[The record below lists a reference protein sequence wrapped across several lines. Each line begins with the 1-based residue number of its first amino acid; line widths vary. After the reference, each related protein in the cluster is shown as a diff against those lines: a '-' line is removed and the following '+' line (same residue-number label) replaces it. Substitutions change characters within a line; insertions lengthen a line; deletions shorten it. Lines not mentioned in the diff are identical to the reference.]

1 MDNKNIYIK
10 LMDVRVRFNKLDI
23 KKSGQNKFANFKYFE
38 LADFLPQ
45 ATDLLKEAK
54 LCPIVTFTN
63 EYATLTLIN
72 GENPSEQIIF
82 TSPMRDLQ
90 LKGSNELQAL
100 GGIETY
106 QTRYLYIQL
115 LNITEN
121 DSFDA
126 ISGKEQFKNNT
137 NLNKF
142 DEENRSNEIKVLSTK
157 QLSRLYA
164 IAYNAG
170 VSKEKLKEK
179 VFKQLGKEIKDLNR
193 EEYDMICKAYENVE
207 KREVQNG

>member
-1 MDNKNIYIK
+1 MEVNNIYIK
-10 LMDVRVRFNKLDI
+10 LMDVRVKLSKLNL
-23 KKSGQNKFANFKYFE
+23 KKSGENKYSNFKYFE

-45 ATDLLKEAK
+45 ATELLEEVK
-54 LCPIVTFTN
+54 LCPIITFTN
-63 EYATLTLIN
+63 DYATLTLIN
-72 GENPSEQIIF
+72 GENPTEQIVF

-126 ISGKEQFKNNT
+126 VSGKETAKNNYNKNAQENKST
-137 NLNKF
+137 NNKTLT
-142 DEENRSNEIKVLSTK
+142 DK
-157 QLSRLYA
+157 QLSRVYA
-164 IAYNAG
+164 IANSAG
-170 VSKEKLKEK
+170 VGKDELKDK
-179 VFKQLGKEIKDLNR
+179 VFKRYGKEIRDLTK
-193 EEYDMICKAYENVE
+193 EEYDSICNAYEN
-207 KREVQNG
+207 KKQ

>member
-1 MDNKNIYIK
+1 
-10 LMDVRVRFNKLDI
+10 MDVRVKFSKLNL
-23 KKSGQNKFANFKYFE
+23 KKSGENKFANFKYFE

-45 ATDLLKEAK
+45 ATGLLEEAK

-63 EYATLTLIN
+63 DYATLTLIN
-72 GENPSEQIIF
+72 GENPLEQITF

-126 ISGKEQFKNNT
+126 VSGKEVAKNNYNRNTQENKGT
-137 NLNKF
+137 NNKTLT
-142 DEENRSNEIKVLSTK
+142 DK
-157 QLSRLYA
+157 QLSRVYA
-164 IAYNAG
+164 IANSAG
-170 VSKEKLKEK
+170 VGKDELKDK
-179 VFKQLGKEIKDLNR
+179 VFKRYGKEIRELTK
-193 EEYDMICKAYENVE
+193 EEYDSICNAYEN
-207 KREVQNG
+207 KKQ

>member
-1 MDNKNIYIK
+1 MLEVNNIYIK
-10 LMDVRVRFNKLDI
+10 LMDVRVKFSKLNL
-23 KKSGQNKFANFKYFE
+23 KKSGENKFANFKYFE

-45 ATDLLKEAK
+45 ATGLLEEAK

-72 GENPSEQIIF
+72 GENPSEQIVF

-126 ISGKEQFKNNT
+126 VSGKNETKNNVQQDKNT
-137 NLNKF
+137 DRILT
-142 DEENRSNEIKVLSTK
+142 DK
-157 QLSRLYA
+157 QLTRLYA
-164 IAYNAG
+164 IANSAG
-170 VSKEKLKEK
+170 VNKTLLKEQ
-179 VFKQLGKEIKDLNR
+179 VFKRLGKDIKDLNKS
-193 EEYDMICKAYENVE
+193 EYDAVCTAYE
-207 KREVQNG
+207 KQAFKGA

>member
-1 MDNKNIYIK
+1 MEINNIYIK
-10 LMDVRVRFNKLDI
+10 LMDVRVKFSKLNL
-23 KKSGQNKFANFKYFE
+23 KKSGENKFANFKYFE

-45 ATDLLKEAK
+45 ATGLLEEAK

-126 ISGKEQFKNNT
+126 VSGKEESKSNSNN
-137 NLNKF
+137 NVKQS
-142 DEENRSNEIKVLSTK
+142 NRILTDK
-157 QLSRLYA
+157 QLTRLYA
-164 IAYNAG
+164 IANSVG
-170 VSKEKLKEK
+170 VNKALLKEQ
-179 VFKQLGKEIKDLNR
+179 VFKQLGKDIKDLNKS
-193 EEYDMICKAYENVE
+193 EYDAVCAAYE
-207 KREVQNG
+207 KQAFKGA

>member
-1 MDNKNIYIK
+1 MESNNIYIK
-10 LMDVRVRFNKLDI
+10 LMNVRVKFSKLNL
-23 KKSGQNKFANFKYFE
+23 KKSGENKFANFKYFE

-45 ATDLLKEAK
+45 ATGLLEEAK

-72 GENPSEQIIF
+72 GENPSEQIVF

-126 ISGKEQFKNNT
+126 VSGKNETKNNVQQDKNT
-137 NLNKF
+137 DRILT
-142 DEENRSNEIKVLSTK
+142 DK
-157 QLSRLYA
+157 QLTRLYA
-164 IAYNAG
+164 IANSAG
-170 VSKEKLKEK
+170 VNKTLLKEQ
-179 VFKQLGKEIKDLNR
+179 VFKRLGKDIKDLNKS
-193 EEYDMICKAYENVE
+193 EYDAVCTAYE
-207 KREVQNG
+207 KQAFKGA

>member
-1 MDNKNIYIK
+1 MESNNIYIK
-10 LMDVRVRFNKLDI
+10 LMDVRVKLSKLNL
-23 KKSGQNKFANFKYFE
+23 KKSGENTYSNFKYFE

-45 ATDLLKEAK
+45 ATELLEEAK

-63 EYATLTLIN
+63 DYATLTLIN
-72 GENPSEQIIF
+72 GENPTEQIVF
-82 TSPMRDLQ
+82 TSPMRELQ

-126 ISGKEQFKNNT
+126 VSGKEESKSNSNNT
-137 NLNKF
+137 QQSK
-142 DEENRSNEIKVLSTK
+142 STGDRILTDK

-164 IAYNAG
+164 IANSVG
-170 VSKEKLKEK
+170 VNKVLLKEQ
-179 VFKQLGKEIKDLNR
+179 VFKQLGKDIKDLNKS
-193 EEYDMICKAYENVE
+193 EYDAVCTAYE
-207 KREVQNG
+207 KQAFKGA

>member
-1 MDNKNIYIK
+1 MEINNIYIK
-10 LMDVRVRFNKLDI
+10 LMDVRVKFSKLNL
-23 KKSGQNKFANFKYFE
+23 KKSGENKFANFKYFE

-45 ATDLLKEAK
+45 ATGLLEEAK

-72 GENPSEQIIF
+72 GENPSEQIVF

-126 ISGKEQFKNNT
+126 VSGKEESKSNSNN
-137 NLNKF
+137 NVKQS
-142 DEENRSNEIKVLSTK
+142 NRILTDK
-157 QLSRLYA
+157 QLTRLYA
-164 IAYNAG
+164 IANSVG
-170 VSKEKLKEK
+170 VNKALLKEQ
-179 VFKQLGKEIKDLNR
+179 VFKQLGKDIK
-193 EEYDMICKAYENVE
+193 EYDAVCAAYE
-207 KREVQNG
+207 KQAFKGA

>member
-1 MDNKNIYIK
+1 MELEVNNIYIK
-10 LMDVRVRFNKLDI
+10 LMDVRVKFSKLNL
-23 KKSGQNKFANFKYFE
+23 KKSGENKFANFKYFE

-45 ATDLLKEAK
+45 ATGLLEEAK
-54 LCPIVTFTN
+54 LCPVVTFTN
-63 EYATLTLIN
+63 DYATLTLIN
-72 GENPSEQIIF
+72 GENPTEQIVF

-126 ISGKEQFKNNT
+126 VSGKDESKSNSNNKT
-137 NLNKF
+137 QQNK
-142 DEENRSNEIKVLSTK
+142 STVDRILTDK

-164 IAYNAG
+164 IANSAG
-170 VSKEKLKEK
+170 VNKTLLKEQ
-179 VFKQLGKEIKDLNR
+179 VFKRLGKDIKDLNKS
-193 EEYDMICKAYENVE
+193 EYDAVCTAYE
-207 KREVQNG
+207 KQAFKGA

>member
-1 MDNKNIYIK
+1 
-10 LMDVRVRFNKLDI
+10 MDVRVKFSKLNL
-23 KKSGQNKFANFKYFE
+23 KKSGENKFANFKYFE

-45 ATDLLKEAK
+45 ATGLLEEAK

-72 GENPSEQIIF
+72 GENPSEQIVF

-126 ISGKEQFKNNT
+126 VSGKNEVKNNVQQDKKT
-137 NLNKF
+137 DRILT
-142 DEENRSNEIKVLSTK
+142 DK
-157 QLSRLYA
+157 QLTRLYA
-164 IAYNAG
+164 IANSVG
-170 VSKEKLKEK
+170 VNKTLLKEQ
-179 VFKQLGKEIKDLNR
+179 VFKQLGKDIKDLNKS
-193 EEYDMICKAYENVE
+193 EYDAVCAAYE
-207 KREVQNG
+207 KQAFKGA

>member
-1 MDNKNIYIK
+1 MLEVNNIYIK
-10 LMDVRVRFNKLDI
+10 LMDVRVKFSKLNL
-23 KKSGQNKFANFKYFE
+23 KKSGENKFANFKYFE

-45 ATDLLKEAK
+45 ATDLLEKVK
-54 LCPIVTFTN
+54 LCPVVTFTN
-63 EYATLTLIN
+63 DYATLTLIN
-72 GENPSEQIIF
+72 GENPSEQIVF

-126 ISGKEQFKNNT
+126 VSGKNEAKSNSNSTQQ
-137 NLNKF
+137 NKILT
-142 DEENRSNEIKVLSTK
+142 DK

-164 IAYNAG
+164 IASNAN
-170 VSKEKLKEK
+170 VDKESLKEK
-179 VFKQLGKEIKDLNR
+179 VFKRFGKEIKDLTKK
-193 EEYDMICKAYENVE
+193 EYDTICNAYE
-207 KREVQNG
+207 KQNQE

>member
-1 MDNKNIYIK
+1 MEVNNIYIK
-10 LMDVRVRFNKLDI
+10 LMDVRVKFSKLNL
-23 KKSGQNKFANFKYFE
+23 KKSGENKFANFKYFE

-45 ATDLLKEAK
+45 ATGLLEEAK

-72 GENPSEQIIF
+72 GENPSEQIVF

-126 ISGKEQFKNNT
+126 VSGKNETKNNVQQDKNT
-137 NLNKF
+137 DRILT
-142 DEENRSNEIKVLSTK
+142 DK
-157 QLSRLYA
+157 QLTRLYA
-164 IAYNAG
+164 IANSAG
-170 VSKEKLKEK
+170 VNKTLLKEQ
-179 VFKQLGKEIKDLNR
+179 VFKRLGKDIKDLNKS
-193 EEYDMICKAYENVE
+193 EYDAVCTAYE
-207 KREVQNG
+207 KQAFKGA

>member
-1 MDNKNIYIK
+1 MELETNIYIK
-10 LMDVRVRFNKLDI
+10 LMDVRVKFSKLNL
-23 KKSGQNKFANFKYFE
+23 KKSGENKFANFKYFE

-45 ATDLLKEAK
+45 ATGLLEEVK

-63 EYATLTLIN
+63 DYATLTLIN
-72 GENPSEQIIF
+72 GENPTEQITF

-126 ISGKEQFKNNT
+126 VSGKNEAKNNVQQDKNT
-137 NLNKF
+137 DRILT
-142 DEENRSNEIKVLSTK
+142 DK
-157 QLSRLYA
+157 QLTRLYA
-164 IAYNAG
+164 IANSAG
-170 VSKEKLKEK
+170 VNKTLLKEQ
-179 VFKQLGKEIKDLNR
+179 VFKQLGKDIKDLNKS
-193 EEYDMICKAYENVE
+193 EYDAVCTAYE
-207 KREVQNG
+207 KQAFKGA

>member
-1 MDNKNIYIK
+1 MEANNIYIK
-10 LMDVRVRFNKLDI
+10 LMDVRVKFSKLNL
-23 KKSGQNKFANFKYFE
+23 KKSGENKFANFKYFE

-45 ATDLLKEAK
+45 ATELLEEVK
-54 LCPIVTFTN
+54 LCPVVTFTN
-63 EYATLTLIN
+63 DYATLTLIN
-72 GENPSEQIIF
+72 GENPTEQIVF

-121 DSFDA
+121 DTFDA
-126 ISGKEQFKNNT
+126 TSGKNEVKNNYNNT
-137 NLNKF
+137 IQQGSRILT
-142 DEENRSNEIKVLSTK
+142 DK

-164 IAYNAG
+164 IANSAN
-170 VSKEKLKEK
+170 VNKEKLKEQ
-179 VFKQLGKEIKDLNR
+179 VFKQLGKDIKDLNKD
-193 EEYDMICKAYENVE
+193 EYDKVCTAYE
-207 KREVQNG
+207 KQAFKGA

>member
-1 MDNKNIYIK
+1 MESNNIYIK
-10 LMDVRVRFNKLDI
+10 LMDVRVKFSKLNL
-23 KKSGQNKFANFKYFE
+23 KKSGENKFANFKYFE

-45 ATDLLKEAK
+45 ATGLLEEAK

-72 GENPSEQIIF
+72 GENPSEQIVF

-90 LKGSNELQAL
+90 LKGSNELQEL

-126 ISGKEQFKNNT
+126 VSGKNEAKNNVQQDKNT
-137 NLNKF
+137 DRILT
-142 DEENRSNEIKVLSTK
+142 DK
-157 QLSRLYA
+157 QLTRLYA
-164 IAYNAG
+164 IANSAG
-170 VSKEKLKEK
+170 VNKTLLKEQ
-179 VFKQLGKEIKDLNR
+179 VFKRLGKDIKDLNKS
-193 EEYDMICKAYENVE
+193 EYDAVCTAYE
-207 KREVQNG
+207 KQAFKGA

>member
-1 MDNKNIYIK
+1 MEINNIYIK
-10 LMDVRVRFNKLDI
+10 LMNVRVKFSKLNL
-23 KKSGQNKFANFKYFE
+23 KKSGENKFANFKYFE

-45 ATDLLKEAK
+45 ATGLLEEAK

-72 GENPSEQIIF
+72 GENPSEQIVF

-126 ISGKEQFKNNT
+126 VSGKNETKNNVQQDKNT
-137 NLNKF
+137 DRILT
-142 DEENRSNEIKVLSTK
+142 DK
-157 QLSRLYA
+157 QLTRLYA
-164 IAYNAG
+164 IANNAG
-170 VSKEKLKEK
+170 VNKTLLKEQ
-179 VFKQLGKEIKDLNR
+179 VFKRLGKDIKDLNKS
-193 EEYDMICKAYENVE
+193 EYDAVCTAYE
-207 KREVQNG
+207 KQAFKGA

>member
-1 MDNKNIYIK
+1 MESNIYIK
-10 LMDVRVRFNKLDI
+10 LMDVRVKFSKLNL
-23 KKSGQNKFANFKYFE
+23 KKSGENKFANFKYFE

-45 ATDLLKEAK
+45 ATELLEKAK
-54 LCPIVTFTN
+54 LCPIVVFTN
-63 EYATLTLIN
+63 DYATLTLIN
-72 GENPSEQIIF
+72 GENPTEQIVF

-126 ISGKEQFKNNT
+126 VSGKDESKSNSNNT
-137 NLNKF
+137 QQSK
-142 DEENRSNEIKVLSTK
+142 STVDRILTDK

-164 IAYNAG
+164 IANSAG
-170 VSKEKLKEK
+170 VNKTLLKEQI
-179 VFKQLGKEIKDLNR
+179 FKQLGKDIKDLNKS
-193 EEYDMICKAYENVE
+193 EYDAVCTAYE
-207 KREVQNG
+207 KQAFKGA

>member
-1 MDNKNIYIK
+1 MLEVNNIYIK
-10 LMDVRVRFNKLDI
+10 LMDVRVKFSKLNL
-23 KKSGQNKFANFKYFE
+23 KKSGENKFANFKYFE

-45 ATDLLKEAK
+45 ATGLLEEAK

-72 GENPSEQIIF
+72 GENPSEQIVF

-126 ISGKEQFKNNT
+126 VSGKNEAKNNVQQDKNT
-137 NLNKF
+137 DRILT
-142 DEENRSNEIKVLSTK
+142 DK
-157 QLSRLYA
+157 QLTRLYA
-164 IAYNAG
+164 IANSAG
-170 VSKEKLKEK
+170 VNKTLLKEQ
-179 VFKQLGKEIKDLNR
+179 VFKRLGKDIKDLNKS
-193 EEYDMICKAYENVE
+193 EYDAVCTAYE
-207 KREVQNG
+207 KQAFKGA

>member
-1 MDNKNIYIK
+1 MELEVNNIYIK
-10 LMDVRVRFNKLDI
+10 LMDVRVKLSKLKL
-23 KKSGQNKFANFKYFE
+23 KKSGENKYSNFKYFE

-45 ATDLLKEAK
+45 ATELLEEVK
-54 LCPIVTFTN
+54 LCPIITFTN
-63 EYATLTLIN
+63 DYATLTLIN
-72 GENPSEQIIF
+72 GENPTEQIVF

-126 ISGKEQFKNNT
+126 ISGKETTKNNF
-137 NLNKF
+137 NNNVQQG
-142 DEENRSNEIKVLSTK
+142 NRILTDK

-164 IAYNAG
+164 IAKNAN
-170 VSKEKLKEK
+170 VNKEKLKEQ
-179 VFKQLGKEIKDLNR
+179 VFKQLGKDVSDLSKD
-193 EEYDMICKAYENVE
+193 EYDKVCAAYERQSF
-207 KREVQNG
+207 KGA

>member
-1 MDNKNIYIK
+1 MLEVNNIYIK
-10 LMDVRVRFNKLDI
+10 LMDVRVKFSKLNL
-23 KKSGQNKFANFKYFE
+23 KKSGENKFANFKYFE

-45 ATDLLKEAK
+45 ATELLEEAK
-54 LCPIVTFTN
+54 LCPIVVFTN
-63 EYATLTLIN
+63 DYATLTLIN
-72 GENPSEQIIF
+72 GENPSEQIVF

-126 ISGKEQFKNNT
+126 VSGKDESKGNSNNT
-137 NLNKF
+137 QQSKSAG
-142 DEENRSNEIKVLSTK
+142 DRVLTEK
-157 QLSRLYA
+157 QLTRLYA
-164 IAYNAG
+164 IANSVG
-170 VSKEKLKEK
+170 VNKTLLKEQ
-179 VFKQLGKEIKDLNR
+179 VFKQLGKDIKDLNKS
-193 EEYDMICKAYENVE
+193 EYDAVCAAYE
-207 KREVQNG
+207 KQAFKGA

>member
-1 MDNKNIYIK
+1 
-10 LMDVRVRFNKLDI
+10 MDVRVKFSKLNL
-23 KKSGQNKFANFKYFE
+23 KKSGENKFANFKYFE

-45 ATDLLKEAK
+45 ATGLLEEAK

-72 GENPSEQIIF
+72 GENPSEQIVF
-82 TSPMRDLQ
+82 TSPMRELQ

-121 DSFDA
+121 DTFDA
-126 ISGKEQFKNNT
+126 TSGKNETKNNVQQDKNT
-137 NLNKF
+137 DRILT
-142 DEENRSNEIKVLSTK
+142 DK
-157 QLSRLYA
+157 QLTRLYA
-164 IAYNAG
+164 IANSAG
-170 VSKEKLKEK
+170 VNKTLLKEQ
-179 VFKQLGKEIKDLNR
+179 VFKRLGKDIKDLNKS
-193 EEYDMICKAYENVE
+193 EYDAVCTAYE
-207 KREVQNG
+207 KQAFKGA

>member
-1 MDNKNIYIK
+1 MLEVNNIYIK
-10 LMDVRVRFNKLDI
+10 LMDVRVKFSELNL
-23 KKSGQNKFANFKYFE
+23 KKSGENKFANFKYFE

-45 ATDLLKEAK
+45 ATGLLEEAK

-72 GENPSEQIIF
+72 GENPSEQIVF

-126 ISGKEQFKNNT
+126 VSGKNETKNNVQQDKNT
-137 NLNKF
+137 DRILT
-142 DEENRSNEIKVLSTK
+142 DK
-157 QLSRLYA
+157 QLTRLYA
-164 IAYNAG
+164 IANSAG
-170 VSKEKLKEK
+170 VNKTLLKEQ
-179 VFKQLGKEIKDLNR
+179 VFKRLGKDIKDLNKS
-193 EEYDMICKAYENVE
+193 EYDAVCTAYE
-207 KREVQNG
+207 KQAFKGA

>member
-1 MDNKNIYIK
+1 NNIYIK
-10 LMDVRVRFNKLDI
+10 LMDVRVKFSKLNL
-23 KKSGQNKFANFKYFE
+23 KKSGENKFANFKYFE

-45 ATDLLKEAK
+45 ATGLLEEAK

-72 GENPSEQIIF
+72 GENPSEQIVF

-126 ISGKEQFKNNT
+126 VSGKEESKSNSNN
-137 NLNKF
+137 NVKQS
-142 DEENRSNEIKVLSTK
+142 NRILTDK
-157 QLSRLYA
+157 QLTRLYA
-164 IAYNAG
+164 IANSVG
-170 VSKEKLKEK
+170 VNKALLKEQ
-179 VFKQLGKEIKDLNR
+179 VFKQLGKDIKDLNKS
-193 EEYDMICKAYENVE
+193 EYDAVCAAYE
-207 KREVQNG
+207 KQAFKGA

>member
-1 MDNKNIYIK
+1 MESNNIYIK
-10 LMDVRVRFNKLDI
+10 LMDVRVKFSKLNL
-23 KKSGQNKFANFKYFE
+23 KKSGENKFANFKYFE

-45 ATDLLKEAK
+45 ATELLEKAK
-54 LCPIVTFTN
+54 LCPVVVFTN
-63 EYATLTLIN
+63 DYATLTLIN
-72 GENPSEQIIF
+72 GENPTEQIVF

-126 ISGKEQFKNNT
+126 VSGKDESKSNSNNKT
-137 NLNKF
+137 QQSK
-142 DEENRSNEIKVLSTK
+142 STVDRILTDK

-164 IAYNAG
+164 IANSAG
-170 VSKEKLKEK
+170 VNKTLLKEQ
-179 VFKQLGKEIKDLNR
+179 VFKQLGKDIKDLNKS
-193 EEYDMICKAYENVE
+193 EYDAVCTAYE
-207 KREVQNG
+207 KQAFKGA

>member
-1 MDNKNIYIK
+1 MLEVNNIYIK
-10 LMDVRVRFNKLDI
+10 LMDVRVKFSKLNL
-23 KKSGQNKFANFKYFE
+23 KKSGENKFANFKYFE

-45 ATDLLKEAK
+45 ATGLLEEAK

-72 GENPSEQIIF
+72 GENPSEQIVF

-126 ISGKEQFKNNT
+126 ISGKNETKNNVQQDKNT
-137 NLNKF
+137 DRILT
-142 DEENRSNEIKVLSTK
+142 DK
-157 QLSRLYA
+157 QLTRLYA
-164 IAYNAG
+164 IANSAG
-170 VSKEKLKEK
+170 VNKTLLKEQ
-179 VFKQLGKEIKDLNR
+179 VFKRLGKDIKDLNKS
-193 EEYDMICKAYENVE
+193 EYDAVCTAYE
-207 KREVQNG
+207 KQAFKGA

>member
-1 MDNKNIYIK
+1 MEVNNIYIK
-10 LMDVRVRFNKLDI
+10 LMDVRIKFNKLDI

-45 ATDLLKEAK
+45 ATELLEKAK

-63 EYATLTLIN
+63 DYATLTLIN
-72 GENPSEQIIF
+72 GEKPTEEIIF
-82 TSPMRDLQ
+82 TSPMRELQ

-121 DSFDA
+121 DTFDA
-126 ISGKEQFKNNT
+126 TSGKEDYKRNDLTNSSIKASENGQIKISQNQIKRLFSIGNT
-137 NLNKF
+137 IGKDSDRVKSEVYYKFNKEVK
-142 DEENRSNEIKVLSTK
+142 DLSK
-157 QLSRLYA
+157 QEYDQ
-164 IAYNAG
+164 ICVGY
-170 VSKEKLKEK
+170 EKLQREK
-179 VFKQLGKEIKDLNR
+179 GIIK
-193 EEYDMICKAYENVE
+193 
-207 KREVQNG
+207 

>member
-1 MDNKNIYIK
+1 MESNNIYIK
-10 LMDVRVRFNKLDI
+10 LMNVRVKFSKLNL
-23 KKSGQNKFANFKYFE
+23 KKSGENKFANFKYFE

-45 ATDLLKEAK
+45 ATGLLEEAK

-72 GENPSEQIIF
+72 GENPSEQIVF

-126 ISGKEQFKNNT
+126 VSGKNEAKNNVQQDKNT
-137 NLNKF
+137 DRILT
-142 DEENRSNEIKVLSTK
+142 DK
-157 QLSRLYA
+157 QLTRLYA
-164 IAYNAG
+164 IANSAG
-170 VSKEKLKEK
+170 VNKTLLKEQ
-179 VFKQLGKEIKDLNR
+179 VFKQLGKDIKDLNKS
-193 EEYDMICKAYENVE
+193 EYDAVCTAYE
-207 KREVQNG
+207 KQAFKGA

>member
-1 MDNKNIYIK
+1 MLEVNNIYIK
-10 LMDVRVRFNKLDI
+10 LMDVRVKLSKLNL
-23 KKSGQNKFANFKYFE
+23 KKSGENKYSNFKYFE

-45 ATDLLKEAK
+45 ATELLEEVK
-54 LCPIVTFTN
+54 LCPIITFTN
-63 EYATLTLIN
+63 DYATLTLIN
-72 GENPSEQIIF
+72 GENPTEQIVF

-126 ISGKEQFKNNT
+126 VSGKETAKNNYNKNAQENKST
-137 NLNKF
+137 NNKTLT
-142 DEENRSNEIKVLSTK
+142 DK
-157 QLSRLYA
+157 QLSRVYA
-164 IAYNAG
+164 IANSAG
-170 VSKEKLKEK
+170 VGKDELKDK
-179 VFKQLGKEIKDLNR
+179 VFKRYGKEIRDLTK
-193 EEYDMICKAYENVE
+193 EEYDSICNAYEN
-207 KREVQNG
+207 KKQ

>member
-1 MDNKNIYIK
+1 MEINNIYIK
-10 LMDVRVRFNKLDI
+10 LMDVRVNFSKLNL
-23 KKSGQNKFANFKYFE
+23 KKSGENKFANFKYFE

-45 ATDLLKEAK
+45 ATGLLEEAK

-72 GENPSEQIIF
+72 GENPSEQIVF

-126 ISGKEQFKNNT
+126 VSGKNEAKNNVQQDKNT
-137 NLNKF
+137 DRILT
-142 DEENRSNEIKVLSTK
+142 DK
-157 QLSRLYA
+157 QLTRLYA
-164 IAYNAG
+164 IANSAG
-170 VSKEKLKEK
+170 VNKTLLKEQ
-179 VFKQLGKEIKDLNR
+179 VFKRLGKDIKDLNKS
-193 EEYDMICKAYENVE
+193 EYDAVCTAYE
-207 KREVQNG
+207 KQAFKGA

>member
-1 MDNKNIYIK
+1 MEINNIYIK
-10 LMDVRVRFNKLDI
+10 LMDVRVKFSKLNL
-23 KKSGQNKFANFKYFE
+23 KKSGENKFANFKYFE

-45 ATDLLKEAK
+45 ATGLLEEAK

-72 GENPSEQIIF
+72 GENPSEQIVF

-126 ISGKEQFKNNT
+126 VSGKNEAKNNVQQDKNT
-137 NLNKF
+137 DRILT
-142 DEENRSNEIKVLSTK
+142 DK
-157 QLSRLYA
+157 QLTRLYA
-164 IAYNAG
+164 IANSAG
-170 VSKEKLKEK
+170 VNKTLLKEQ
-179 VFKQLGKEIKDLNR
+179 VFKQLGKDIKDLNKS
-193 EEYDMICKAYENVE
+193 EYDAVCTAYE
-207 KREVQNG
+207 KQAFKGA

>member
-1 MDNKNIYIK
+1 METNIYIK
-10 LMDVRVRFNKLDI
+10 LMDVRVKLSKLNL
-23 KKSGQNKFANFKYFE
+23 KKSGENTYSNFKYFE

-45 ATDLLKEAK
+45 ATGLLEEAK

-63 EYATLTLIN
+63 DYATLTLIN
-72 GENPSEQIIF
+72 GENPAEQIVF

-126 ISGKEQFKNNT
+126 VSGKDESKSNSNNKT
-137 NLNKF
+137 QQSK
-142 DEENRSNEIKVLSTK
+142 STVDRILTDK

-164 IAYNAG
+164 IANNAG
-170 VSKEKLKEK
+170 VNKTLLKEQI
-179 VFKQLGKEIKDLNR
+179 FKQLGKDIKDLNKS
-193 EEYDMICKAYENVE
+193 EYDMVCAAYE
-207 KREVQNG
+207 KQNFKGA

>member
-1 MDNKNIYIK
+1 MNNIYIK
-10 LMDVRVRFNKLDI
+10 LMDVRVKFSKLNL
-23 KKSGQNKFANFKYFE
+23 KKSGENKFANFKYFE

-45 ATDLLKEAK
+45 ATDLLEKVK

-63 EYATLTLIN
+63 DYATLTLIN
-72 GENPSEQIIF
+72 GENPSEQIVF

-126 ISGKEQFKNNT
+126 VSGKNEAKSNSNSTQQ
-137 NLNKF
+137 NKILT
-142 DEENRSNEIKVLSTK
+142 DK

-164 IAYNAG
+164 IASNAN
-170 VSKEKLKEK
+170 VDKESLKEK
-179 VFKQLGKEIKDLNR
+179 VFKRFGKEIKDLTKK
-193 EEYDMICKAYENVE
+193 EYDTICNAYEKQSQE
-207 KREVQNG
+207 

>member
-1 MDNKNIYIK
+1 MESNIYIK
-10 LMDVRVRFNKLDI
+10 LMDVRVKFSKLNL
-23 KKSGQNKFANFKYFE
+23 KKSGENKFANFKYFE

-45 ATDLLKEAK
+45 ATGLLEEVK

-72 GENPSEQIIF
+72 GENPSEQIVF

-115 LNITEN
+115 LNITES
-121 DSFDA
+121 DTFDA
-126 ISGKEQFKNNT
+126 TSGKNEAKSNSNNRILT
-137 NLNKF
+137 
-142 DEENRSNEIKVLSTK
+142 DK

-164 IAYNAG
+164 IASNAN
-170 VSKEKLKEK
+170 VDKESLKEK
-179 VFKQLGKEIKDLNR
+179 VFKRFGKEIKDLTKQ
-193 EEYDMICKAYENVE
+193 EYDTICNAYEN
-207 KREVQNG
+207 KQ

>member
-1 MDNKNIYIK
+1 MVELEANNIYIK
-10 LMDVRVRFNKLDI
+10 LMDVRVKFSKLNL
-23 KKSGQNKFANFKYFE
+23 KKSGENKFANFKYFE

-45 ATDLLKEAK
+45 ATDLLEEAK

-72 GENPSEQIIF
+72 GENPLEQITF

-126 ISGKEQFKNNT
+126 VSGKEAAKNNYNRNAQENKGT
-137 NLNKF
+137 NNKTLT
-142 DEENRSNEIKVLSTK
+142 DK
-157 QLSRLYA
+157 QLSRVYA
-164 IAYNAG
+164 IANSAG
-170 VSKEKLKEK
+170 VGKDELKDK
-179 VFKQLGKEIKDLNR
+179 VFKRYGKEIRELTK
-193 EEYDMICKAYENVE
+193 EEYDSICNAYEN
-207 KREVQNG
+207 KKQ

>member
-1 MDNKNIYIK
+1 MESNNIYIK
-10 LMDVRVRFNKLDI
+10 LMDVRVKFSKLNL
-23 KKSGQNKFANFKYFE
+23 KKSGENKFANFKYFE

-45 ATDLLKEAK
+45 ATGLLEEAK

-72 GENPSEQIIF
+72 GENPSEQIVF

-126 ISGKEQFKNNT
+126 VSGKEESKSNSNN
-137 NLNKF
+137 NVKQS
-142 DEENRSNEIKVLSTK
+142 NRILTDK
-157 QLSRLYA
+157 QLTRLYA
-164 IAYNAG
+164 IANSVG
-170 VSKEKLKEK
+170 VNKALLKEQ
-179 VFKQLGKEIKDLNR
+179 VFKQLGKDIKDLNKS
-193 EEYDMICKAYENVE
+193 EYDAVCAAYE
-207 KREVQNG
+207 KQAFKGA